1 MSGQVL
7 LVWKAPTER
16 ENGDPIELSE
26 IGGYEVRY
34 RKQGQADFTYIQ
46 YEDNKVESHTFA
58 NLEGLYV
65 FQVAAYDT
73 NGLYSQFLDLTPY
86 N

>member
-7 LVWKAPTER
+7 LIWKAPKVR
-16 ENGDPIELSE
+16 ENGDPIALSE

-34 RKQGQADFTYIQ
+34 RKQGQTDFTYIQ
-46 YEDNKVESHTFA
+46 YEDNTADSHTFE

-73 NGLYSQFLDLTPY
+73 NGLYSQFLNLTPY